1 MHTTDY
7 DSHEN
12 GRKFFFK
19 NYFKRRKIQTHAT
32 AWMHLEDMVFSEIK
46 QSQKLVAFSLFIRF
60 AE

>member
-46 QSQKLVAFSLFIRF
+46 VTKTCCIFSVY
-60 AE
+60 